1 MIFGI
6 RRIVSFW
13 VILAIGL
20 FALFIVLMLFDK
32 AQGFLII
39 QLPHSPSVNFIFGIL
54 TLPGDGLIAL
64 AVGLYLLL
72 FNSYRNAIT
81 LISGYLVG
89 SIIVQVSKNFIFSP
103 TPRPVKWFELANY
116 PFVLPDGLNPH
127 MWNSFPSGHSAS
139 AATLFLFLATLSN
152 KTSVHFTCGMLMLLV
167 GYSRIYL
174 YMHFPEDVFVGLI
187 VGILSMII
195 SKYFLDRWI
204 EKKSPT
210 WIDKNLLKR

>member
-1 MIFGI
+1 MKFWLNRVFSLWVVLGFGL
-6 RRIVSFW
+6 
-13 VILAIGL
+13 LAL
-20 FALFIVLMLFDK
+20 ASLLVFFDK
-32 AQGFLII
+32 AAGFLLI
-39 QLPHSPSVNFIFGIL
+39 QLPHSPSANFIFGIL
-54 TLPGDGLIAL
+54 TLPGDGLFAL
-64 AVGLYLLL
+64 AIGLYLLL

-81 LISGYLVG
+81 LISGYLLG
-89 SIIVQVSKNFIFSP
+89 SIIVQVCKNFIFSP

-174 YMHFPEDVFVGLI
+174 YMHFPEDVFLGLI
-187 VGILSMII
+187 IGILSMIM

>member
-1 MIFGI
+1 MK
-6 RRIVSFW
+6 FW
-13 VILAIGL
+13 LKRVFSLWVVLGIGL
-20 FALFIVLMLFDK
+20 LVLASLLVFLDK
-32 AQGFLII
+32 AAGFLLI
-39 QLPHSPSVNFIFGIL
+39 QLPHSPSINFIFGML
-54 TLPGDGLIAL
+54 TFPGDGLFAIAL
-64 AVGLYLLL
+64 GLFLLL

-89 SIIVQVSKNFIFSP
+89 SIIVQVCKNFIFNP

-116 PFVLPDGLNPH
+116 PFLLPDGLNPH

-139 AATLFLFLATLSN
+139 AAALFLFIATLSN
-152 KTSVHFTCGMLMLLV
+152 RSSIHVICGFMILLV

-187 VGILSMII
+187 IGIISMVL
-195 SKYFLDRWI
+195 SKYFIDRWI
-204 EKKSPT
+204 EKMTPT

>member
-13 VILAIGL
+13 VVLAIGL
-20 FALFIVLMLFDK
+20 LALLLLITMFDK
-32 AQGFLII
+32 AQGFLNI
-39 QLPHSPSVNFIFGIL
+39 QLPHSPSINFIFGIL
-54 TLPGDGLIAL
+54 TLPGDGLFAL
-64 AVGLYLLL
+64 AVGLYLLF

-81 LISGYLVG
+81 LISGYLFG
-89 SIIVQVSKNFIFSP
+89 SIIVQVCKNFIFNP

-139 AATLFLFLATLSN
+139 AAALFLFIATLSN
-152 KTSVHFTCGMLMLLV
+152 RSSIHLICGVMMMLV

-187 VGILSMII
+187 IGIFSMVF
-195 SKYFLDRWI
+195 SKYFIDRWI

-210 WIDKNLLKR
+210 WINNNLLKR

>member
-1 MIFGI
+1 MIFWF
-6 RRIVSFW
+6 RRFISFW
-13 VILAIGL
+13 AVLAIGL
-20 FALFIVLMLFDK
+20 LALLFVLIMFDK
-32 AQGFLII
+32 AQGFLNI
-39 QLPHSPSVNFIFGIL
+39 QVHHSQTVNFIFGML
-54 TLPGDGLIAL
+54 TFPGDGLFAL
-64 AVGLYLLL
+64 GVGLYLLL

-89 SIIVQVSKNFIFSP
+89 SIIVQVCKNFIFSP

-139 AATLFLFLATLSN
+139 AAALFLFIATLSN
-152 KTSVHFTCGMLMLLV
+152 RSSIQVICGVMMLLV

-187 VGILSMII
+187 IGIFSMVL
-195 SKYFLDRWI
+195 SKYFIDRWI
-204 EKKSPT
+204 EKTKPT

>member
-1 MIFGI
+1 MIMGI

-13 VILAIGL
+13 VVLAVGFL
-20 FALFIVLMLFDK
+20 ALLLLLIMFDK
-32 AQGFLII
+32 AQGFLNI
-39 QLPHSPSVNFIFGIL
+39 QVPHSQKVNYIFGML
-54 TLPGDGLIAL
+54 TLPGDGLFAL
-64 AVGLYLLL
+64 AVGLILLL
-72 FNSYRNAIT
+72 FNTYRNAIT
-81 LISGYLVG
+81 LISAYLVG
-89 SIIVQVSKNFIFSP
+89 SIIVQVCKNFIFSP

-152 KTSVHFTCGMLMLLV
+152 KTSIHISCGIMMLLV

-187 VGILSMII
+187 IGIISMMI

-210 WIDKNLLKR
+210 WIDKNFLKK

>member
-1 MIFGI
+1 MKFWLNRVFSLWVVLGFGL
-6 RRIVSFW
+6 
-13 VILAIGL
+13 LAL
-20 FALFIVLMLFDK
+20 ASLLVFFDK
-32 AQGFLII
+32 AAGFLLI
-39 QLPHSPSVNFIFGIL
+39 QLPHSPSANFILGIL
-54 TLPGDGLIAL
+54 TLPGDGLFAL
-64 AVGLYLLL
+64 AIGLYLLL

-81 LISGYLVG
+81 LISGYLIG
-89 SIIVQVSKNFIFSP
+89 SIIVQVCKNFIFSP

-174 YMHFPEDVFVGLI
+174 YMHFPEDVFLGLI
-187 VGILSMII
+187 IGILSMIM

>member
-1 MIFGI
+1 MK
-6 RRIVSFW
+6 FW
-13 VILAIGL
+13 LNRVFSLWVVLGIGL
-20 FALFIVLMLFDK
+20 IALASLLVFFDK
-32 AQGFLII
+32 AAGFLLI

-54 TLPGDGLIAL
+54 TLPGDGLFAL
-64 AVGLYLLL
+64 AIGLYLLL

-187 VGILSMII
+187 IGILSMVI
-195 SKYFLDRWI
+195 SKYFIDRWI
-204 EKKSPT
+204 ENKAPS
-210 WIDKNLLKR
+210 WINYNLLKR

>member
-1 MIFGI
+1 MK
-6 RRIVSFW
+6 FW
-13 VILAIGL
+13 LNRVFSLWVVLGIGL
-20 FALFIVLMLFDK
+20 LSLALLLVFLDK
-32 AQGFLII
+32 AAGFLLI
-39 QLPHSPSVNFIFGIL
+39 QLPHSPSINFIFGML
-54 TLPGDGLIAL
+54 TLPGDGLFAL
-64 AVGLYLLL
+64 ALGLYLLL

-81 LISGYLVG
+81 LISGYLAG
-89 SIIVQVSKNFIFSP
+89 SIIVQVCKNFIFSP
-103 TPRPVKWFELANY
+103 TTRPVKWFELANY

-152 KTSVHFTCGMLMLLV
+152 KTSIHFTCGMLMLLV

-187 VGILSMII
+187 IGILSMIM
-195 SKYFLDRWI
+195 SKYFLDQWI

-210 WIDKNLLKR
+210 WIDKNFLKR

>member
-1 MIFGI
+1 MIFWF
-6 RRIVSFW
+6 RRFISFW
-13 VILAIGL
+13 VVLAIGL
-20 FALFIVLMLFDK
+20 LALLIVLIMFDK
-32 AQGFLII
+32 AQGFLNI
-39 QLPHSPSVNFIFGIL
+39 QVPHSQTVNFIFGML
-54 TLPGDGLIAL
+54 TFPGDGLFAL
-64 AVGLYLLL
+64 GVGLYLLL

-89 SIIVQVSKNFIFSP
+89 SIIVQVCKNFIFSP
-103 TPRPVKWFELANY
+103 TPRPVKWFELTNY

-139 AATLFLFLATLSN
+139 AAALFFFIATLSN
-152 KTSVHFTCGMLMLLV
+152 RSSIHLICGVMMMLV

-187 VGILSMII
+187 IGIFSMVL
-195 SKYFLDRWI
+195 SKYFIDRWI

-210 WIDKNLLKR
+210 WINNNLLKR

>member
-20 FALFIVLMLFDK
+20 FALLIVLMLFDK
-32 AQGFLII
+32 AQGFLNI

-64 AVGLYLLL
+64 AVGLLLLL
-72 FNSYRNAIT
+72 FNSYRNTIT
-81 LISGYLVG
+81 LISGYLFG
-89 SIIVQVSKNFIFSP
+89 SIIVQVCKIFIFTP
-103 TPRPVKWFELANY
+103 TPRPVKWFELSNY
-116 PFVLPDGLNPH
+116 PFVLPEGLNPH
-127 MWNSFPSGHSAS
+127 LWNSFPSGHSAS
-139 AATLFLFLATLSN
+139 AATLFLFIATLSN
-152 KTSVHFTCGMLMLLV
+152 KMSIHVTCGIMMLLV

-187 VGILSMII
+187 IGIIAMVF
-195 SKYFLDRWI
+195 SKAFIDYLF
-204 EKKSPT
+204 EKHSPQ
-210 WIDKNLLKR
+210 WSNKNLLKR

>member
-1 MIFGI
+1 MK
-6 RRIVSFW
+6 FW
-13 VILAIGL
+13 LNRVFSLWVVLGIGL
-20 FALFIVLMLFDK
+20 LALASLLVFFDK
-32 AQGFLII
+32 AAGFLLI

-54 TLPGDGLIAL
+54 TFPGDGLFAL
-64 AVGLYLLL
+64 AIGLYLLL

-81 LISGYLVG
+81 LISGYLIG
-89 SIIVQVSKNFIFSP
+89 SIIVQVCKNFIFSP

-152 KTSVHFTCGMLMLLV
+152 KTSIHIICGMMMLLV

-174 YMHFPEDVFVGLI
+174 YMHFPEDVFAGLS

-195 SKYFLDRWI
+195 SKSVIDSWF
-204 EKKSPT
+204 EKHVPSWSNT
-210 WIDKNLLKR
+210 NLLKR

>member
-1 MIFGI
+1 MKFWLNRVFSLWVVLGFGL
-6 RRIVSFW
+6 
-13 VILAIGL
+13 LALASL
-20 FALFIVLMLFDK
+20 FVFFDK
-32 AQGFLII
+32 AAGFLLI
-39 QLPHSPSVNFIFGIL
+39 QLPHSPSANFIFGIL
-54 TLPGDGLIAL
+54 TLPGDGLFAL
-64 AVGLYLLL
+64 AIGLYLLL

-81 LISGYLVG
+81 LISGYLLG
-89 SIIVQVSKNFIFSP
+89 SIIVQVCKNFIFSP

-152 KTSVHFTCGMLMLLV
+152 KTSIHFSCGMLMLLV

>member
-89 SIIVQVSKNFIFSP
+89 STIVQVSKNFIFSP
-103 TPRPVKWFELANY
+103 TPRPVKWFELSNY
-116 PFVLPDGLNPH
+116 PFVLPEGLNPH
-127 MWNSFPSGHSAS
+127 LWNSFPSGHSAS
-139 AATLFLFLATLSN
+139 AATLFLFIATLSN
-152 KTSVHFTCGMLMLLV
+152 KMSIHVTCGIMMLLV

-187 VGILSMII
+187 IGIIAMVF
-195 SKYFLDRWI
+195 SKAFIDYLF
-204 EKKSPT
+204 EKHSPQ
-210 WIDKNLLKR
+210 WSNKNLLKR

>member
-1 MIFGI
+1 
-6 RRIVSFW
+6 
-13 VILAIGL
+13 
-20 FALFIVLMLFDK
+20 
-32 AQGFLII
+32 
-39 QLPHSPSVNFIFGIL
+39 
-54 TLPGDGLIAL
+54 
-64 AVGLYLLL
+64 
-72 FNSYRNAIT
+72 
-81 LISGYLVG
+81 LISGYLLG
-89 SIIVQVSKNFIFSP
+89 SIIVQVCKNFIFSP

-174 YMHFPEDVFVGLI
+174 YMHFPEDVFLGLI
-187 VGILSMII
+187 IGILSMIM

>member
-1 MIFGI
+1 MIIGI

-13 VILAIGL
+13 VVLAIGL
-20 FALFIVLMLFDK
+20 LALILVLIMFDK
-32 AQGFLII
+32 AQGFLNI
-39 QLPHSPSVNFIFGIL
+39 QVPHSQTVNFIFGML
-54 TLPGDGLIAL
+54 TFPGDGLFAL
-64 AVGLYLLL
+64 GVGLYLLL

-89 SIIVQVSKNFIFSP
+89 SIIVQVCKNFIFSP

-139 AATLFLFLATLSN
+139 AAALFLFIATLSN
-152 KTSVHFTCGMLMLLV
+152 RSSIHIICGFMMLLV

-187 VGILSMII
+187 IGII
-195 SKYFLDRWI
+195 SMVLTKYFLDRWI
-204 EKKSPT
+204 VKKTPN

>member
-1 MIFGI
+1 MKCWLNRVF
-6 RRIVSFW
+6 SLW
-13 VILAIGL
+13 VVLGIGL
-20 FALFIVLMLFDK
+20 LALASLLVFFNK
-32 AQGFLII
+32 AAGFLII
-39 QLPHSPSVNFIFGIL
+39 QLPHSPSVNFIFGIF
-54 TLPGDGLIAL
+54 TLPGDGLFAL
-64 AVGLYLLL
+64 SVGLYLLL

-81 LISGYLVG
+81 LISGYLLG
-89 SIIVQVSKNFIFSP
+89 SIIVQVCKNFIFSP

-139 AATLFLFLATLSN
+139 AATLFLFLATLSY
-152 KTSVHFTCGMLMLLV
+152 KTSIHFSCGMLMLLV

>member
-1 MIFGI
+1 MK
-6 RRIVSFW
+6 FW
-13 VILAIGL
+13 LNRVFSLWVVLGIGL
-20 FALFIVLMLFDK
+20 LALASLLVFFDK
-32 AQGFLII
+32 AAGFLLI

-54 TLPGDGLIAL
+54 TFPGDGLFAL
-64 AVGLYLLL
+64 AIGLYLLL

-81 LISGYLVG
+81 LISGYLLG
-89 SIIVQVSKNFIFSP
+89 SIIVQVCKNFIFSP

-187 VGILSMII
+187 IGILSMVI
-195 SKYFLDRWI
+195 SKYFIDRWI
-204 EKKSPT
+204 ENKAPS
-210 WIDKNLLKR
+210 WINYNLLKR